1 MTLGSITHKEL
12 HSLVTVT
19 CTQTPSQFC
28 PMPNRLARSQ
38 SLYLRKHAD
47 NPIDWY
53 PWGDEALEK
62 ARNEN
67 KPIFL
72 SIGYSSC
79 HWCTVMEH
87 EAFSDTVI
95 ADYMNE
101 RFVAIKVDREE
112 RPDLDSI
119 YMQAVQI
126 MGESGGWPLNLFLV
140 PEDLVPFYGGTYFP
154 IEPRYGRPG
163 FLRVL
168 QSICEIYYD
177 RYQDIQDYKDQIVK
191 NLHQINKMI
200 PVPIISDEVLTNGIA
215 KCAEVVTNRDYGT
228 CFPMI
233 PYANLLLRASRFE
246 AANLESQTTILKD
259 KSQQRGI
266 DLALGG
272 IFDHVAGGWH
282 RYTVDH
288 TWTVPHFEKMLYDNG
303 LIMEYLANL
312 WLSGLQEPA
321 IARACELTA
330 TWLQRE
336 MLAEE
341 GCFYASQDADSE
353 GREGKFWVWS
363 FAELKK
369 IFSNT
374 ELDLLIKE
382 FTISVNGNFEE
393 SNVLQRKKLG
403 DLSPETEACLLKL
416 FRRRYGEYSRPTDA
430 FPVARSQDDIREIEW
445 EGRVPPITDTK
456 AITAWNALMIS
467 GLATA
472 YRAFQNPIYKQ
483 LAVNAAKFILEH
495 QWIEGHLQR
504 INYEGQEAVAAQSED
519 YAFLIKALLDLH
531 QALPENADFY
541 LQQAIAI
548 QAEFDRDFWDALSG
562 GYFNTTSES
571 SQHLLLRE
579 RNYQDNATPSP
590 NGVAIANLVRFAS
603 VTGKL
608 EYLDRAE
615 LALKRFG
622 LVIAN
627 NPIACPSLL
636 VAFDW
641 FRNHTLVRTNPEQ
654 YAYLNQQYLP
664 SVMLR
669 IDQHLPS
676 PDAIAM
682 VCQGFAC
689 LEPATTPEICD
700 RQLLRSTTRVGLN
713 YSSSK

>member
-1 MTLGSITHKEL
+1 
-12 HSLVTVT
+12 
-19 CTQTPSQFC
+19 
-28 PMPNRLARSQ
+28 MPNRLAQSQ

-62 ARNEN
+62 ARTEN

-95 ADYMNE
+95 ADYMND

-119 YMQAVQI
+119 YLQAVQI
-126 MGESGGWPLNLFLV
+126 MGESGGWPLNLFLA
-140 PEDLVPFYGGTYFP
+140 PDDLVPFYGGTYFP

-168 QSICEIYYD
+168 QSILEIYHD
-177 RYQDIQDYKDQIVK
+177 RNQDIQDYKEQIVR
-191 NLHQINKMI
+191 NLHQVNKHT
-200 PVPIISDEVLTNGIA
+200 PVPIINDEVLANGIA

-233 PYANLLLRASRFE
+233 PYANFLLRASRFE
-246 AANLESQTTILKD
+246 SLNPESSDNILKD
-259 KSQQRGI
+259 KAQQRGLS
-266 DLALGG
+266 LALGG

-312 WLSGLQEPA
+312 WMSGLQEPA
-321 IARACELTA
+321 IARSCELTA

-363 FAELKK
+363 FSELKK
-369 IFSNT
+369 SFSAA
-374 ELDLLIKE
+374 ELDLLVQE
-382 FTISVNGNFEE
+382 FTISVAGNFEE
-393 SNVLQRKKLG
+393 TNVLQRKKNG
-403 DLSPETEACLLKL
+403 ELSPEVEACLTKL
-416 FRRRYGEYSRPTDA
+416 FRLRYGEYSRPTDA
-430 FPVARSQDDIREIEW
+430 FPVARSQADIREIDW
-445 EGRVPPITDTK
+445 EGRVPPVTDTK

-467 GLATA
+467 GLANA
-472 YRAFQNPIYKQ
+472 YRAFQKPIYKQ
-483 LAVNAAKFILEH
+483 LAVNAAKFILEN
-495 QWIEGHLQR
+495 QWIEGRLQR
-504 INYEGQEAVAAQSED
+504 INYEGQAAVVAQSED
-519 YAFLIKALLDLH
+519 YAFLIKALLDMH
-531 QALPENADFY
+531 QAIPEEANFY

-590 NGVAIANLVRFAS
+590 NGIAIANLVRIAS
-603 VTGKL
+603 VTEKL

-622 LVIAN
+622 HVITN
-627 NPIACPSLL
+627 SPVACPSLL
-636 VAFDW
+636 AAFDW
-641 FRNHTLVRTNPEQ
+641 FRNHTLVRTLPTQ
-654 YAYLNQQYLP
+654 YEYLNRQYLP

-669 IDQHLPS
+669 LDKHLPN
-676 PDAIAM
+676 PDAIAI

-689 LEPATTPEICD
+689 LEPAMSIEICD
-700 RQLLRSTTRVGLN
+700 RQLLRSTTRV
-713 YSSSK
+713 K

>member
-1 MTLGSITHKEL
+1 
-12 HSLVTVT
+12 
-19 CTQTPSQFC
+19 
-28 PMPNRLARSQ
+28 MPNRLAQSQ

-62 ARNEN
+62 ARTEN

-95 ADYMNE
+95 ADYMND

-126 MGESGGWPLNLFLV
+126 MGESGGWPLNLFLA
-140 PEDLVPFYGGTYFP
+140 PDDLVPFYGGTYFP

-168 QSICEIYYD
+168 QSILEIYHD
-177 RYQDIQDYKDQIVK
+177 RNPDIQDYKEQIVR
-191 NLHQINKMI
+191 NLHQVNKHT
-200 PVPIISDEVLTNGIA
+200 PVPIISDEVLANGIA

-233 PYANLLLRASRFE
+233 PYADFLLRASRFE
-246 AANLESQTTILKD
+246 SLNPESSETLLKD
-259 KSQQRGI
+259 KVQQRGLS
-266 DLALGG
+266 LALGG

-282 RYTVDH
+282 RYTVDP

-303 LIMEYLANL
+303 LIMEYMANL
-312 WLSGLQEPA
+312 WMSGLQEPA
-321 IARACELTA
+321 IARSCELTA
-330 TWLQRE
+330 IWLQRE

-363 FAELKK
+363 YTELKK
-369 IFSNT
+369 NFSAA
-374 ELDLLIKE
+374 ELDLLVQE
-382 FTISVNGNFEE
+382 FTISEIGNFEE
-393 SNVLQRKKLG
+393 TNVLQRKKRG
-403 DLSPETEACLLKL
+403 ELSPEVEACLTKL
-416 FRRRYGEYSRPTDA
+416 FRIRYGEYSRPTDA
-430 FPVARSQDDIREIEW
+430 FPVARSQADIREIDW
-445 EGRVPPITDTK
+445 EGRVPPVTDTK
-456 AITAWNALMIS
+456 AITAWNALTIS
-467 GLATA
+467 GLANA
-472 YRAFQNPIYKQ
+472 YRAFQKPIYKQ
-483 LAVNAAKFILEH
+483 LAVNATKFILEN

-504 INYEGQEAVAAQSED
+504 INYEGQAAVAAQSED

-531 QALPENADFY
+531 QAIPEEANFY

-590 NGVAIANLVRFAS
+590 NGIAIANLVRIAS
-603 VTGKL
+603 LTEKL

-622 LVIAN
+622 HVITN
-627 NPIACPSLL
+627 SPVACPSLL

-641 FRNHTLVRTNPEQ
+641 FRNHTLVRTLPTQ
-654 YAYLNQQYLP
+654 YECLNRQYLP
-664 SVMLR
+664 AVMLR
-669 IDQHLPS
+669 IDKHLPN
-676 PDAIAM
+676 PDAIAI

-689 LEPATTPEICD
+689 LEPAMSIEICD
-700 RQLLRSTTRVGLN
+700 RQLLRSTTRV
-713 YSSSK
+713 K

>member
-1 MTLGSITHKEL
+1 MS
-12 HSLVTVT
+12 
-19 CTQTPSQFC
+19 
-28 PMPNRLARSQ
+28 NRLVQSQ

-53 PWGDEALEK
+53 PWGDEALKK
-62 ARNEN
+62 AKTQN

-79 HWCTVMEH
+79 HWCTVMEN
-87 EAFSDTVI
+87 EAFSDTLI

-119 YMQAVQI
+119 YMRSVQI
-126 MGESGGWPLNLFLV
+126 MGESGGWPLNLFLS
-140 PEDLVPFYGGTYFP
+140 PDDLVPFYGGTYFP
-154 IEPRYGRPG
+154 IEPRYGRLG

-168 QSICEIYYD
+168 QSICEMYYE
-177 RYQDIQDYKDQIVK
+177 RNQDIQDYTDQIVR
-191 NLHQINKMI
+191 NLHLVNKLT
-200 PVPIISDEVLTNGIA
+200 PLPIISDEVLANGIA
-215 KCAEVVTNRDYGT
+215 KCAEVVTNHNNGT

-233 PYANLLLRASRFE
+233 PYADFLLRASRFE
-246 AANLESQTTILKD
+246 SDKNVLKD
-259 KSQQRGI
+259 KAQQRGL

-321 IARACELTA
+321 IARACDLTL

-336 MLAEE
+336 MLTEE

-363 FAELKK
+363 YAELKK
-369 IFSNT
+369 IFSQL
-374 ELDLLIKE
+374 ELDVLIQE

-393 SNVLQRKKLG
+393 TNVLQRKKRG
-403 DLSPETEACLLKL
+403 KLSSEIESSLTKL
-416 FRRRYGEYSRPTDA
+416 FRLRYGEFSRPTDA
-430 FPVARSQDDIREIEW
+430 FPVARSQDDIREIDW
-445 EGRVPPITDTK
+445 EGRVPPVTDTK
-456 AITAWNALMIS
+456 AIVAWNSLMIS

-472 YRAFQNPIYKQ
+472 YRAFQKPIYKQ
-483 LAVNAAKFILEH
+483 LAVNAVKFILEN
-495 QWIEGHLQR
+495 QWVEGHLQR
-504 INYEGQEAVAAQSED
+504 INYEGQAAVAAQSED
-519 YAFLIKALLDLH
+519 YALLIKALLDLH
-531 QALPENADFY
+531 QAIPDEADFY

-548 QAEFDRDFWDALSG
+548 QAEFDRDFWDTMSG

-579 RNYQDNATPSP
+579 RTYQDNAMPSA
-590 NGVAIANLVRFAS
+590 NGIAIANLVRFAS
-603 VTGKL
+603 LTENL

-622 LVIAN
+622 HVITN
-627 NPIACPSLL
+627 SPVACPSLL
-636 VAFDW
+636 TAFDW
-641 FRNHTLVRTNPEQ
+641 FRNHTLVRTNSTE
-654 YAYLNQQYLP
+654 YAYLNLQYLP
-664 SVMLR
+664 SVMLK
-669 IDQHLPS
+669 IDQHLPN
-676 PDAIAM
+676 PETIAI

-689 LEPATTPEICD
+689 LEPATSQEICD
-700 RQLLRSTTRVGLN
+700 RQLLKSTTRIR
-713 YSSSK
+713 

>member
-1 MTLGSITHKEL
+1 MS
-12 HSLVTVT
+12 
-19 CTQTPSQFC
+19 
-28 PMPNRLARSQ
+28 NRLAQSQ

-53 PWGDEALEK
+53 PWGDEALTK
-62 ARNEN
+62 ARTEN
-67 KPIFL
+67 KPVML

-95 ADYMNE
+95 ADYMND

-126 MGESGGWPLNLFLV
+126 MGGNGGWPLNLFLA
-140 PEDLVPFYGGTYFP
+140 PDDLVPFYCGTYFS
-154 IEPRYGRPG
+154 IEPRYGQPG
-163 FLRVL
+163 FLQVL
-168 QSICEIYYD
+168 ISIYEIYYD
-177 RYQDIQDYKDQIVK
+177 RHQDIQDYKDQIVR
-191 NLHQINKMI
+191 NLHQINKLT
-200 PVPIISDEVLTNGIA
+200 PVPIIHSEVLANGIA
-215 KCAEVVTNRDYGT
+215 KCAEVVTNHSHGT

-233 PYANLLLRASRFE
+233 PYANFLLVASRLQPE
-246 AANLESQTTILKD
+246 QSILK
-259 KSQQRGI
+259 KKFQQRGI

-312 WLSGLQEPA
+312 WMSGLQEPA
-321 IARACELTA
+321 IARSCDLTV

-363 FAELKK
+363 YAELKK
-369 IFSNT
+369 IFSAT
-374 ELDLLIKE
+374 ELELLNQE
-382 FTISVNGNFEE
+382 FTISVKGNFEGT
-393 SNVLQRKKLG
+393 NVLQRQKLG
-403 DLSPETEACLLKL
+403 ELAPEVEACLTKL
-416 FRRRYGEYSRPTDA
+416 FHGRYGEYSRPTDA
-430 FPVARSQDDIREIEW
+430 FPVARSEADIRDIDW
-445 EGRVPPITDTK
+445 EGRVPPVTDTK

-472 YRAFQNPIYKQ
+472 YRAFQKPIYKQ
-483 LAVNAAKFILEH
+483 LAVKAARFILEN
-495 QWIEGHLQR
+495 QWIEGRLQR
-504 INYEGQEAVAAQSED
+504 INYEGQAAVVAQSED
-519 YAFLIKALLDLH
+519 YALLIKALLDLH
-531 QALPENADFY
+531 QAVPNQADFY
-541 LQQAIAI
+541 LEQAIAI
-548 QAEFDRDFWDALSG
+548 QAEFDRYFWDTMSG

-579 RNYQDNATPSP
+579 RNYQDNATPSA
-590 NGVAIANLVRFAS
+590 NGVAIANLVRIAS
-603 VTGKL
+603 LTEKL
-608 EYLDRAE
+608 DYLDRAE

-622 LVIAN
+622 HVIEN
-627 NPIACPSLL
+627 SPVACPSLL

-654 YAYLNQQYLP
+654 YTHLNSQYHP

-676 PDAIAM
+676 PNAIAI

-689 LEPATTPEICD
+689 LEPATSQEMCD
-700 RQLLRSTTRVGLN
+700 RQLWRSTTRVT
-713 YSSSK
+713 